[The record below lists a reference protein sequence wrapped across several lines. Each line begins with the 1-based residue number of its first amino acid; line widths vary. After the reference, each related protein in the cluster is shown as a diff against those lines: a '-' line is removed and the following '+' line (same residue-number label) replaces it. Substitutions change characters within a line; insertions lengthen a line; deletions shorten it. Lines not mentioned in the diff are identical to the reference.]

1 MFRLYVICA
10 FLALGSFSLA
20 QYKGWSLFGSDAEQF
35 QKRRAEQVASRSSS
49 GGFHGGG
56 SSGHK

>member
-10 FLALGSFSLA
+10 FLALGSFGYA
-20 QYKGWSLFGSDAEQF
+20 QYRGWSVLGSDAEQF
-35 QKRRAEQVASRSSS
+35 QKRRAEQAAYRSS
-49 GGFHGGG
+49 GGGFRGG